1 MSSTLLEVK
10 NLKIE
15 YRMRNEVVKA
25 VRDVNLKI
33 NKKEIVGIVGE
44 SGCGKTTLA
53 MSFLNLI
60 EPPGYITDGKIIFQ
74 NEGEIDV
81 FNLKP
86 SQLRKYRWKDVS
98 MIFQGSMNA
107 LNPVTRIE
115 EQVMDVMLEHG
126 YDYETANRRVDELLR
141 LAGLNPNIRKQF
153 PHELS
158 GGMKQRVN
166 IALSMACDAKL
177 VIADEATTALDV
189 VVQRQIMARLLRL
202 REERGISLVFITH
215 DISLIANIADK
226 VYVMYA
232 GKIVESAPVEE
243 LLSNPKHPYTI
254 ALLNSVPT
262 ISKEKKIKG
271 IPGMPPDLAKE
282 IKGCPFADRCNR
294 VFDKC
299 REEEPPEI
307 AIGSDHNVACYL
319 YG

>member
-1 MSSTLLEVK
+1 MSNTLLEVK

-15 YRMRNEVVKA
+15 YRMRNKIVKA

-81 FNLKP
+81 FKLKP
-86 SQLRKYRWKDVS
+86 LQLRKYRWKDVS

-115 EQVMDVMLEHG
+115 EQVMDVMLEHD

-243 LLSNPKHPYTI
+243 LFSNPKHPYTI

-271 IPGMPPDLAKE
+271 IPGMPLDLAKE